1 MVDEPRASAHVR
13 TGDRPTSLA
22 RLLWVWGPAVA
33 LMIAIFGVSSIP
45 DLEAP
50 PGGLS
55 GKAVHALLYG
65 LLGVLVTRAVA
76 GAQWAGV
83 TLATVLAASLI
94 SALYGVSDELHQRFV
109 PGRSPEALDAIVDA
123 LGATGAAGVVWT
135 WSIIRASWAEK
146 RAHLQPPHS
155 PYQPL

>member
-33 LMIAIFGVSSIP
+33 LMIAIFGLSSIP

-55 GKAVHALLYG
+55 DKAVHVLVYS
-65 LLGVLVTRAVA
+65 LLGALVTRAVA

-83 TLATVLAASLI
+83 TLVTALVASLI

-109 PGRSPEALDAIVDA
+109 PERSPEALDAIVDA

-135 WSIIRASWAEK
+135 WSIIRASWVEK
-146 RAHLQPPHS
+146 RAHPPHS
-155 PYQPL
+155 PYPPL

>member
-1 MVDEPRASAHVR
+1 MVDEPLASAHVR

-33 LMIAIFGVSSIP
+33 LMIVIFGLSSIP
-45 DLEAP
+45 NLEAP

-55 GKAVHALLYG
+55 DKAVHALVYS
-65 LLGVLVTRAVA
+65 LLGALVTRAVA

-83 TLATVLAASLI
+83 TLATAVAASLI

-109 PGRSPEALDAIVDA
+109 PGRSPEALDVIVDA

-135 WSIIRASWAEK
+135 WSIIRASWVEK
-146 RAHLQPPHS
+146 RAHPPHS
-155 PYQPL
+155 PYPPL